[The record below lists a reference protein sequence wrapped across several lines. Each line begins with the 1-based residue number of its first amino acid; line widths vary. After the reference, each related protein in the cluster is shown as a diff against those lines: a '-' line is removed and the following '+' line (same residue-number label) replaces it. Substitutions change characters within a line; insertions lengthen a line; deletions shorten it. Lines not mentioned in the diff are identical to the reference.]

1 MIDHGIPER
10 ARDER
15 AKQIG
20 EWAAGAGYAAF
31 LAAAV
36 LLLAPANAAAQGAQP
51 SIAVDSLQRESTHWK
66 AIVKITNGT
75 RRSFG
80 LVGFRCAFFHQGRA
94 VDSSGNVA
102 VNIAAG
108 ETVFDKVIGPYSSQA
123 VDNATCR
130 ISYANP

>member
-1 MIDHGIPER
+1 MNTHHAVIL
-10 ARDER
+10 
-15 AKQIG
+15 
-20 EWAAGAGYAAF
+20 AAGLALSA
-31 LAAAV
+31 LAADAISQA
-36 LLLAPANAAAQGAQP
+36 APT
-51 SIAVDSLQRESTHWK
+51 IMVESLVRDTTHWK

-102 VNIAAG
+102 VNVAAG
-108 ETVFDKVIGPYSSQA
+108 ETVIDKVIGPYSSQA
-123 VDNATCR
+123 VDSATCR